1 MDRTAWIVV
10 ALSVIGLVV
19 WEIYLAKQM
28 APRRAPIVG
37 APGQVSPTA
46 TPAILAPSPSAT
58 PVAETAPS
66 PEPTPSFAEKIETL
80 RNSDVE
86 LRLTNRGGG
95 IKEAV
100 LLGQIAEKGQRVALN
115 SAQSVP
121 IGAIIESRETLGT
134 PTLSEFTA
142 STESNSVVQ
151 FERTTAEQVA
161 IRKKFFFE
169 KSPENKDNYV
179 IEMDVDLEN
188 RGTKPYQSGGYF
200 VALGSAAPVHP
211 KDYASYTRL
220 VWCIDGKA
228 KGIDVGWFGSSGGFL
243 GLGQRAARPYYQEN
257 IAGAEWAA
265 VSNQFFTTL
274 LAPLTAKATG
284 VWGRSFDIERPP
296 DQKLLG
302 IEGAMGMPGF
312 QLQPGQTYSARF
324 EIYAGPKLYHRL
336 AQLPHNE
343 AEVMDFG
350 MFKIVCQ
357 LLLNFMNLLHSWLHD
372 YGLAILALTTIIK
385 LTLWPI
391 QNKANRSMRQIAALS
406 PKMQELK
413 EKYKDDPTRMNQE
426 VMKLYKQYGIN
437 PVGGCLP
444 MMIQIP
450 IFFGLFKMLGQAVE
464 LRNAKFLWVKD
475 LSQPDTVA
483 HLPLL
488 GWPINI
494 IPLCMAATQVWLMA
508 MTPKTGDP
516 TQRRIAMFM
525 PLIFLFICYN
535 FAAALAL
542 YYTAQNLFS
551 ILQFYQNRRQP
562 MPTLEKV
569 APAGKRKR

>member
-10 ALSVIGLVV
+10 TLCVIGLVL
-19 WEIYLAKQM
+19 WEIYLVKQTPPRP
-28 APRRAPIVG
+28 APLNVAPAQASPISSI
-37 APGQVSPTA
+37 VSPT
-46 TPAILAPSPSAT
+46 PAA
-58 PVAETAPS
+58 VAGAVRKTVE
-66 PEPTPSFAEKIETL
+66 TPSTFSEKIVVL

-100 LLGQIAEKGQRVALN
+100 LLKQVAEKGQRVVLN
-115 SAQSVP
+115 SAESAP
-121 IGAIIESRETLGT
+121 IGALIEEPSAPEL
-134 PTLSEFTA
+134 PEFTLSSKSDSA
-142 STESNSVVQ
+142 VQ
-151 FERTTAEQVA
+151 FERTTPEQVS
-161 IRKKFFFE
+161 IRKRFFFE
-169 KSPENKDNYV
+169 QSPEKKDNFV
-179 IEMDVDLEN
+179 AEMDVDLEN
-188 RGTKPYQSGGYF
+188 RGSASYRSAGYF
-200 VALGSAAPVHP
+200 VALGSAAPIHP
-211 KDYASYTRL
+211 KDYPSYTRL
-220 VWCIDGKA
+220 VWSIGGKA
-228 KGIDVGWFGSSGGFL
+228 KGIDVGWFGGGGGIL
-243 GLGQRAARPYYQEN
+243 GLGQHAARPFYQEN
-257 IAGAEWAA
+257 IGGAEWVA

-274 LAPLTAKATG
+274 LAPLTAKANA
-284 VWGRSFDIERPP
+284 VWGRRFDIERAP

-302 IEGAMGMPGF
+302 IEGSFGMPGF
-312 QLQPGQTYSARF
+312 QLQAGQTYTARF

-336 AQLPHNE
+336 ALLEHNE

-350 MFKIVCQ
+350 MFKLVCQ
-357 LLLNFMNLLHSWLHD
+357 FLLNFMNLLHSWLGD

-391 QNKANRSMRQIAALS
+391 QNKANRSMRQMAALS

-437 PVGGCLP
+437 PLGGCLP

-464 LRNAKFLWVKD
+464 LRNAKFLWVRD

-488 GWPINI
+488 GWPVNI
-494 IPLCMAATQVWLMA
+494 IPLCMAATQIWLMA
-508 MTPKTGDP
+508 MTPKTGDA
-516 TQRRIAMFM
+516 TQRRVMMFT

-542 YYTAQNLFS
+542 YYTTQNLFS
-551 ILQFYQNRRQP
+551 ILQFYLNKNQP
-562 MPTLEKV
+562 MPKLEKV
-569 APAGKRKR
+569 APAGKRRR

>member
-10 ALSVIGLVV
+10 ALCVIGLIL
-19 WEIYLAKQM
+19 WEVYQAKQTPPRP
-28 APRRAPIVG
+28 APVNVSPGRA
-37 APGQVSPTA
+37 SPTA
-46 TPAILAPSPSAT
+46 TIASPPPPAAPEVAPNAAE
-58 PVAETAPS
+58 PV
-66 PEPTPSFAEKIETL
+66 PSFPEKIEAL

-86 LRLTNRGGG
+86 LHLTNRGGG

-100 LLGQIAEKGQRVALN
+100 LLKQVAEKGQRVVLN
-115 SAQSVP
+115 SAESAP
-121 IGAIIESRETLGT
+121 IGAITEQPSASAL
-134 PTLSEFTA
+134 PEFTVSA
-142 STESNSVVQ
+142 ESDSAVQ
-151 FERTTAEQVA
+151 FERTTAEEIT
-161 IRKKFFFE
+161 IRKKFFFQQSSE
-169 KSPENKDNYV
+169 TKDNFV
-179 IEMDVDLEN
+179 AEMDLDLEN
-188 RGTKPYQSGGYF
+188 RGARPYRNPGYF
-200 VALGSAAPVHP
+200 VALGSAAPIHP
-211 KDYASYTRL
+211 KDYPSYTRL
-220 VWCIDGKA
+220 VWSIDGKA
-228 KGIDVGWFGSSGGFL
+228 KGIDVGWFGGGGGFF
-243 GLGQRAARPYYQEN
+243 GMGQHAARPFYQEN
-257 IAGAEWAA
+257 IAGAGWVA
-265 VSNQFFTTL
+265 VSNQFYTTL
-274 LAPLTAKATG
+274 LAPLTAKVDA
-284 VWGRSFDIERPP
+284 VWGRRFDIQRSP

-302 IEGAMGMPGF
+302 IEGALGMPGF
-312 QLQPGQTYSARF
+312 QLQPGQTYRTRF

-343 AEVMDFG
+343 AEIMDFG
-350 MFKIVCQ
+350 IFKLVCQ
-357 LLLNFMNLLHSWLHD
+357 FLLNFMNLLHSWLGD

-391 QNKANRSMRQIAALS
+391 QNRANRSMRQMAALS

-413 EKYKDDPTRMNQE
+413 DKYKDDPTRMNQE

-494 IPLCMAATQVWLMA
+494 IPLCMAATQIWLMA

-516 TQRRIAMFM
+516 TQRRVMMFT

-551 ILQFYQNRRQP
+551 ILQFYQNRNQP
-562 MPTLEKV
+562 MPKLEKV
-569 APAGKRKR
+569 VAAGKRKR

>member
-1 MDRTAWIVV
+1 MDRTAWIAV
-10 ALSVIGLVV
+10 ALCVVGLVL
-19 WEIYLAKQM
+19 WELYLVKQTP
-28 APRRAPIVG
+28 PRRAPVPT
-37 APGQVSPTA
+37 APQQISPSPTGA
-46 TPAILAPSPSAT
+46 ASASTPPVVAAPAIPAKA
-58 PVAETAPS
+58 AETAPS
-66 PEPTPSFAEKIETL
+66 FPEKIETL

-95 IKEAV
+95 IKEAI
-100 LLGQIAEKGQRVALN
+100 LLKQIAEKGQNVILN
-115 SAQSVP
+115 SDQSAP
-121 IGAIIESRETLGT
+121 IGAIIEEPFS
-134 PTLSEFTA
+134 PTLAEFTA
-142 STESNSVVQ
+142 SPESDSVVR
-151 FERTTAEQVA
+151 FENTTPEQIV

-188 RGTKPYQSGGYF
+188 RGDKPYQSSGYF
-200 VALGSAAPVHP
+200 VALGSAAPIHP
-211 KDYASYTRL
+211 KDYPSYTRL
-220 VWCIDGKA
+220 VWCINGRA
-228 KGIDVGWFGSSGGFL
+228 KGIDVGWFGSSSGFL
-243 GLGQRAARPYYQEN
+243 GLGQRPARPNYQES
-257 IAGAEWAA
+257 IAGAEWVA

-274 LAPLTAKATG
+274 MAPLTAKATA
-284 VWGRSFDIERPP
+284 VWGGRFDIEHSP
-296 DQKLLG
+296 DQKLLA
-302 IEGAMGMPGF
+302 IDGALGMPGF
-312 QLQPGQTYSARF
+312 QLQPGQTYNARF

-357 LLLNFMNLLHSWLHD
+357 FLLNFMNLLHSWLHD

-391 QNKANRSMRQIAALS
+391 QNRANRSMRRMAALS
-406 PKMQELK
+406 PKMQELRD
-413 EKYKDDPTRMNQE
+413 KYKDDPTRVNQE
-426 VMKLYKQYGIN
+426 MMKLYKQYGIN

-488 GWPINI
+488 GWPVNI
-494 IPLCMAATQVWLMA
+494 IPLCMAATQIWLMA

-516 TQRRIAMFM
+516 TQRRIMMFM

-551 ILQFYQNRRQP
+551 ILQFYQNKRQP
-562 MPTLEKV
+562 VPTLEKV
-569 APAGKRKR
+569 APSRKR

>member
-1 MDRTAWIVV
+1 MDRTAWIAV
-10 ALSVIGLVV
+10 ALCVVGLVV
-19 WEIYLAKQM
+19 WELYLVKQTP
-28 APRRAPIVG
+28 PRRASI
-37 APGQVSPTA
+37 PTA
-46 TPAILAPSPSAT
+46 PQQISPVPTAAASGSPPPVVAAPEIPSKA
-58 PVAETAPS
+58 AET
-66 PEPTPSFAEKIETL
+66 TPSFPEKIETL

-86 LRLTNRGGG
+86 LHLTNRGGG

-100 LLGQIAEKGQRVALN
+100 LLKQVAEKGQSVILN
-115 SAQSVP
+115 SDKSAP
-121 IGAIIESRETLGT
+121 IGALIEQPSS
-134 PTLSEFTA
+134 PTLAEFTA
-142 STESNSVVQ
+142 SPESDSAIR
-151 FERTTAEQVA
+151 FESTTPEQVV

-188 RGTKPYQSGGYF
+188 RGDKPYQSGSYF
-200 VALGSAAPVHP
+200 VALGSAAPIHP
-211 KDYASYTRL
+211 KDYPSYTRL
-220 VWCIDGKA
+220 VWCIDGRA
-228 KGIDVGWFGSSGGFL
+228 KGIDVGWFGSSSGFL
-243 GLGQRAARPYYQEN
+243 GVGQRAARPYYQES
-257 IAGAEWAA
+257 ISGAEWVA

-274 LAPLTAKATG
+274 VAPLTAKATG
-284 VWGRSFDIERPP
+284 VWGRRFDIDYTP
-296 DQKLLG
+296 DQKLLAVK
-302 IEGAMGMPGF
+302 GALGMPGF

-343 AEVMDFG
+343 AEIMDFG

-357 LLLNFMNLLHSWLHD
+357 FLLNFMNLLHSWLGD
-372 YGLAILALTTIIK
+372 YAAAILALTTIIK
-385 LTLWPI
+385 LVLWPI
-391 QNKANRSMRQIAALS
+391 QNRANRSMRQMSALS
-406 PKMQELK
+406 PKMQELR

-444 MMIQIP
+444 MVIQIP

-464 LRNAKFLWVKD
+464 LRNATFFWCHD
-475 LSQPDTVA
+475 LSQPDTVG

-494 IPLCMAATQVWLMA
+494 IPLCMAATQIWLMQ

-516 TQRRIAMFM
+516 TQRRIMMFM

-551 ILQFYQNRRQP
+551 ILQFYQNRGQP

-569 APAGKRKR
+569 APPGKRKR

>member
-10 ALSVIGLVV
+10 ALCVIGLVV
-19 WEIYLAKQM
+19 WEVYLAKQM
-28 APRRAPIVG
+28 AHRPAPAG
-37 APGQVSPTA
+37 ATPTQVSPSAAPT
-46 TPAILAPSPSAT
+46 IFGPSPSTTPVVEAT
-58 PVAETAPS
+58 PGAH
-66 PEPTPSFAEKIETL
+66 EPAPSFAEKLETL
-80 RNSDVE
+80 RNSDLE
-86 LRLTNRGGG
+86 LHLTNRGGG

-100 LLGQIAEKGQRVALN
+100 LLRQIAEKDQRVVLN
-115 SAQSVP
+115 SNQTTP
-121 IGAIIESRETLGT
+121 IGAIIEQPATLA
-134 PTLSEFTA
+134 LAEFTPSA
-142 STESNSVVQ
+142 VSDSVVQ
-151 FERTTAEQVA
+151 FERTTDEQLR
-161 IRKKFFFE
+161 IRKKFQFQ
-169 KSPENKDNYV
+169 KSSEEKDNYV
-179 IEMDVDLEN
+179 IEMNVDLEN
-188 RGTKPYQSGGYF
+188 RSDKPYQNGGYF
-200 VALGSAAPVHP
+200 VALGSAGPIHP
-211 KDYASYTRL
+211 KDYPSFTRL
-220 VWCIDGKA
+220 VWCIDGRA
-228 KGIDVGWFGSSGGFL
+228 KGIDVGWFGSSGGIL
-243 GLGQRAARPYYQEN
+243 GLGQRAARPYFEQTLG
-257 IAGAEWAA
+257 GAEWVA

-274 LAPLTAKATG
+274 MAPLSAKATG
-284 VWGRSFDIERPP
+284 VWGRHFDIERAP
-296 DQKLLG
+296 DQKLLA
-302 IEGAMGMPGF
+302 IDGALGMPGF
-312 QLQPGQTYSARF
+312 QLQPGQTTSARF

-336 AQLPHNE
+336 AQLSHNE

-357 LLLNFMNLLHSWLHD
+357 FLLNFMNLLNSWLHD

-391 QNKANRSMRQIAALS
+391 QNKANRSMRQMAALS
-406 PKMQELK
+406 PKMQELR

-483 HLPLL
+483 HLPIL

-551 ILQFYQNRRQP
+551 ILQFYQNKRQP

>member
-10 ALSVIGLVV
+10 GLCVVGLVL
-19 WEIYLAKQM
+19 WQIYVAKQM
-28 APRRAPIVG
+28 PQRPAPINVV
-37 APGQVSPTA
+37 PGQVSPTA
-46 TPAILAPSPSAT
+46 TPKVSEASPSPAIPEAT
-58 PVAETAPS
+58 PKSAESAPA
-66 PEPTPSFAEKIETL
+66 FAEKIETL

-95 IKEAV
+95 IKEAI
-100 LLGQIAEKGQRVALN
+100 LLNQVAEKGQPVTLN
-115 SAQSVP
+115 SGQSAP
-121 IGAIIESRETLGT
+121 IGAIIEQPSMVVL
-134 PTLSEFTA
+134 PEFTA
-142 STESNSVVQ
+142 STEPNSVVQ
-151 FERTTAEQVA
+151 FERTTAEQIV
-161 IRKKFFFE
+161 IRKKFSFE
-169 KSPENKDNYV
+169 KSPENKENYV
-179 IEMDVDLEN
+179 IDMEVDLEN
-188 RGTKPYQSGGYF
+188 RGAKAYQSAGYF
-200 VALGSAAPVHP
+200 VALGSAAPIHP
-211 KDYASYTRL
+211 KDYPSYTRL
-220 VWCIDGKA
+220 AWSIDGKA
-228 KGIDVGWFGSSGGFL
+228 KGIDVGWFASSGGFL
-243 GLGQRAARPYYQEN
+243 GLGQRAARPYFEES
-257 IAGAEWAA
+257 IHGAEWVA

-284 VWGRSFDIERPP
+284 VWGRRFDVEYSPE
-296 DQKLLG
+296 QKLPA
-302 IEGAMGMPGF
+302 IEGALGMPGF
-312 QLQPGQTYSARF
+312 QLQPGQTYATRF

-336 AQLPHNE
+336 ARLSHNE

-350 MFKIVCQ
+350 IFKIVCQ
-357 LLLNFMNLLHSWLHD
+357 FLLNFMNLLHSWLHD

-391 QNKANRSMRQIAALS
+391 QNRANRSMRQMAALS
-406 PKMQELK
+406 PKMQELRD
-413 EKYKDDPTRMNQE
+413 KYKDDPTRMNQE
-426 VMKLYKQYGIN
+426 LMKLYKQYGIN

-464 LRNAKFLWVKD
+464 LRNARFLWVKD

-488 GWPINI
+488 GWPVNI
-494 IPLCMAATQVWLMA
+494 IPLCMAATQIWLMA
-508 MTPKTGDP
+508 MTPKSGDP
-516 TQRRIAMFM
+516 TQRRVMMFM

-551 ILQFYQNRRQP
+551 ILQFYQNKRQP

>member
-10 ALSVIGLVV
+10 TLCVIGLIL
-19 WEIYLAKQM
+19 WEVYQAKQTPPIP
-28 APRRAPIVG
+28 APINVSPRRA
-37 APGQVSPTA
+37 SPTA
-46 TPAILAPSPSAT
+46 TIAS
-58 PVAETAPS
+58 
-66 PEPTPSFAEKIETL
+66 PTPPAAPEVAPNAAEPVPSFPEKIETL

-95 IKEAV
+95 IKEAI
-100 LLGQIAEKGQRVALN
+100 LLKQVAEKGQRVVLN
-115 SAQSVP
+115 SAESAP
-121 IGAIIESRETLGT
+121 IGAITEQPSASAL
-134 PTLSEFTA
+134 PEFTVSA
-142 STESNSVVQ
+142 ESDSAVQ
-151 FERTTAEQVA
+151 FERTTAEEIT
-161 IRKKFFFE
+161 IRKKFFFQQSSE
-169 KSPENKDNYV
+169 TKDNFV
-179 IEMDVDLEN
+179 AEMDLDLEN
-188 RGTKPYQSGGYF
+188 RGASPYRNSGYF
-200 VALGSAAPVHP
+200 VALGSAAPIHP
-211 KDYASYTRL
+211 KDYPSYTRL

-228 KGIDVGWFGSSGGFL
+228 KGIDVGWFGGGGGFF
-243 GLGQRAARPYYQEN
+243 GMGQRAARPFYQEN
-257 IAGAEWAA
+257 IAGAEWVA
-265 VSNQFFTTL
+265 VSNQFYTTL
-274 LAPLTAKATG
+274 LAPLTAKVDA
-284 VWGRSFDIERPP
+284 VWGRRFDIQRSP

-302 IEGAMGMPGF
+302 IEGALSMPGF
-312 QLQPGQTYSARF
+312 QLQPRQTYSARF

-350 MFKIVCQ
+350 MFKLVCQ
-357 LLLNFMNLLHSWLHD
+357 FLLNFMNLLHSWLGD

-391 QNKANRSMRQIAALS
+391 QNKANRSMRQMAALS

-494 IPLCMAATQVWLMA
+494 IPLCMAATQIWLMA

-516 TQRRIAMFM
+516 TQRRVMMFT

-551 ILQFYQNRRQP
+551 ILQFYQNKNQP
-562 MPTLEKV
+562 MPKLEKV
-569 APAGKRKR
+569 APAGRRKR